1 MRHAVLAMI
10 LVIVAPCASLGQTTQ
25 FGGDLAPTKTGLYH
39 LVASHSD
46 KCLDVPQWILNDG
59 IPIAQWAC
67 NDGDNQTW
75 SVETAPD
82 GYSRLIARHSGKC
95 LDVSDE
101 SKDDLAEIIQWQCH
115 GGQNQQWR
123 VQAVIGGYQLVAR
136 HSGKCVDVRD
146 ESTSNGGSIIQWSCH
161 GGANQTWLLRPAG
174 TVPPP
179 LPPVT
184 GEALQALAPTG
195 TLRVA
200 LQLANPL
207 NVVQDSASGE
217 MKGVGFDL
225 GAELARR
232 LGVPF
237 EPVFYPS
244 VGALLDGGRSG
255 AWDVAFVGFSPAR
268 AEEFDFTGL
277 HVEVEFGHLV
287 PAGSAIST
295 IGEVDQPGVRVAVQQ
310 NSGPDA
316 FFTRTLTQAV
326 LIRAPSNPAAL
337 EAVKSGEADVMGS
350 IKPVLFELSSQLPG
364 SRVLEGRPGIDPHAM
379 AIPKGRNP
387 LGVAY
392 ARQYIERAKFDGVV
406 KAAIERTGVGGVVVA
421 PPQ

>member
-1 MRHAVLAMI
+1 MI
-10 LVIVAPCASLGQTTQ
+10 FVIVAPGASPGQTTQ
-25 FGGDLAPTKTGLYH
+25 FGGALVPTETGLYH
-39 LVASHSD
+39 LVASHSE

-67 NDGDNQTW
+67 NGGDNQTW

-101 SKDDLAEIIQWQCH
+101 STDDLAEIIQWQCH
-115 GGQNQQWR
+115 GGENQQWR

-184 GEALQALAPTG
+184 GEVLQALAPTG

-217 MKGVGFDL
+217 MRGVGFDL

-244 VGALLDGGRSG
+244 VGALLDGGRAG

-277 HVEVEFGHLV
+277 HVQVEFGHLV

-295 IGEVDQPGVRVAVQQ
+295 MGEVDQPGVRVAVQQ

-406 KAAIERTGVGGVVVA
+406 KAAIERIGVGGVVVA